1 MAILYKKYKLER
13 TLSDG
18 RKDPANGKWFARA
31 VSLGTVDVEQLAKLV
46 SYSTTAT
53 EADCRAVIESFI
65 SEINAA
71 LMDSYT
77 VKIDGLGIFKAA
89 IRSTGAVER
98 DEFSVAKNIIGKK
111 VLFMPTRSID
121 AATNQVTKHLVAKPQ
136 FKETPEYE

>member
-1 MAILYKKYKLER
+1 M
-13 TLSDG
+13 
-18 RKDPANGKWFARA
+18 
-31 VSLGTVDVEQLAKLV
+31 
-46 SYSTTAT
+46 
-53 EADCRAVIESFI
+53 
-65 SEINAA
+65 
-71 LMDSYT
+71 
-77 VKIDGLGIFKAA
+77 KIDGLGIFKAA